1 MEALSAMKRL
11 AGSVG
16 FSICMEVWEN
26 PMDWKIGQTP
36 GMWTTFAASFI
47 QPEVWFGVKS
57 DRKMTSSNDWQWLN
71 ETASPQ
77 CIRGKNLM
85 PSSFHGM
92 HSKVSSLLSVLS
104 QSILVSEDLD
114 IWWLRGGHRA
124 IHQPLWPAPI
134 PHTGLGARQSKT
146 NLHLGGIIYGIFF
159 DSFRLY
165 RQIWTYIDTVT
176 IQFVYM
182 RKQVFIYHWVA
193 LQEHRLCIRAVPIT
207 QPLWLIHLG
216 WTR

>member
-1 MEALSAMKRL
+1 MRWLQVLVSDLTVMLVRVPFNIKWNLLYHEEGDERGGIQWPGLVIYRRLQHVVQSEALYAMKRP
-11 AGSVG
+11 A
-16 FSICMEVWEN
+16 SIYMEVWEN

-92 HSKVSSLLSVLS
+92 PSKVSSLLSVLS

-114 IWWLRGGHRA
+114 IWWLRGGHRE
-124 IHQPLWPAPI
+124 IHQLLWPALI
-134 PHTGLGARQSKT
+134 PHTGLRSPAEQ
-146 NLHLGGIIYGIFF
+146 
-159 DSFRLY
+159 D
-165 RQIWTYIDTVT
+165 
-176 IQFVYM
+176 
-182 RKQVFIYHWVA
+182 
-193 LQEHRLCIRAVPIT
+193 
-207 QPLWLIHLG
+207 
-216 WTR
+216 

>member
-1 MEALSAMKRL
+1 MKRL
-11 AGSVG
+11 A
-16 FSICMEVWEN
+16 SICMEVWEN

-92 HSKVSSLLSVLS
+92 PSKVSSLFSVLS

-114 IWWLRGGHRA
+114 IWWLMLESVDTGRSISPCDLPPPWAPELWRA
-124 IHQPLWPAPI
+124 IL
-134 PHTGLGARQSKT
+134 T
-146 NLHLGGIIYGIFF
+146 YIFEKIF
-159 DSFRLY
+159 TKYTLTPFTIY
-165 RQIWTYIDTVT
+165 RQIWTYIA
-176 IQFVYM
+176 IS
-182 RKQVFIYHWVA
+182 W
-193 LQEHRLCIRAVPIT
+193 PI
-207 QPLWLIHLG
+207 LYNKYL
-216 WTR
+216 